1 MTIAEFDQLPVKEK
15 RELLGSCC
23 GSEAW
28 IKKMLSIFPVQ
39 NLVDLL
45 EYAEDEWY
53 DCTTEDWLE
62 AFEKHPR
69 IRDIE
74 SLREKASYNPEW
86 AFEKEWTMSN
96 FSEEMIAKFLAANE
110 LYEET
115 FGFNFIIA
123 ANEKSTNEVLEI
135 LLQRLNNDPDE
146 ELLIAAAEQNKITQM
161 RLKKLFD

>member
-15 RELLGSCC
+15 RELLASCC

-53 DCTTEDWLE
+53 DCNTEDWLE
-62 AFEKHPR
+62 AFEKHIR
-69 IRDIE
+69 IGDIE
-74 SLREKASYNPEW
+74 SVREKASYNPEW
-86 AFEKEWTMSN
+86 AFEKEWAIQN
-96 FSEEMIAKFLAANE
+96 FSEEMIEKFLEANQ

-115 FGFNFIIA
+115 FGYNFIVA

-135 LLQRLNNDPDE
+135 LLQRLNNDANK
-146 ELLIAAAEQNKITQM
+146 ELLVAAAEQNRITQM
-161 RLKKLFD
+161 RLKKLFA

>member
-15 RELLGSCC
+15 TELLGSCC

-28 IKKMLSIFPVQ
+28 IKKMLAIFPVQ

-62 AFEKHPR
+62 AFEKNAR
-69 IRDIE
+69 IGDIE
-74 SLREKASYNPEW
+74 SIRQKASYNPEW
-86 AFEKEWTMSN
+86 AFEKEWEIQN
-96 FSEEMIAKFLAANE
+96 FSQEMIAKFLAANQS
-110 LYEET
+110 YDET
-115 FGFNFIIA
+115 FGYNFIVSA
-123 ANEKSTNEVLEI
+123 KEKSTNEVMEI

-161 RLKKLFD
+161 RLKKL